1 MQKVFFVE
9 VSEQEVMDWELVA
22 NRNGHIACTHGGE
35 SLAGLI
41 ASKKQGLIG
50 DDEIAVVDST
60 AHALKFSGFQQMY
73 FDGRFPA
80 DYGIRPDPSLINAP
94 VLVRPQDLEKIPAPG
109 KPLVGGELK
118 RFIERVSAEIAQ
130 MLQLNGSK

>member
-1 MQKVFFVE
+1 MQKVYFVE

-35 SLAGLI
+35 SLAGLV
-41 ASKKQGLIG
+41 ASKKQGLIA

-73 FDGRFPA
+73 FDKQFPG
-80 DYGIRPDPSLINAP
+80 DYEITSNPSLINRP
-94 VLVRPQDLEKIPAPG
+94 VFIRPENLDKIPAPG
-109 KPLVGGELK
+109 KPLSGKAFDLFVN
-118 RFIERVSAEIAQ
+118 RVSDEIAAR
-130 MLQLNGSK
+130 LDLKKV